1 LNLTDCSMGFADDFA
16 TIISAASTTK
26 SAKET
31 L

>member
-1 LNLTDCSMGFADDFA
+1 MGFADDFA